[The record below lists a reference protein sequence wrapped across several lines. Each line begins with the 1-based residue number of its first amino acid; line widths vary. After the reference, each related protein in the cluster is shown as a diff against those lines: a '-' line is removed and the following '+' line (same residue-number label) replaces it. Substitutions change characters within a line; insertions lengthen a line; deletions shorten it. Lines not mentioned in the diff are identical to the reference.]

1 MALFSPFE
9 RMMAFRYLRARRQEG
24 FVSVIAVF
32 SFLGIML
39 GVATLII
46 VMSVMNGFR
55 IELLDRIIGINGHLN
70 VYGGATGLKDYT
82 DLAARIRKLKGV
94 QSVNPMIEGQVLAS
108 ANTNASGAIV
118 RGIQRE
124 DFLKRRILKDSIT
137 AGSLKDFDGID
148 VVVLGYRLARKL
160 GLRVGDRVAFLSPR
174 GKATPLGIPAPR
186 KKTFTIIGI
195 FNVGMSQH
203 DEAFAYIPLEAAQ
216 IFFLYPKSAQSLE
229 IVLDDERELKA
240 IQAQIDPLIRGV
252 GTIIDWQK
260 ANQSLA
266 NALAVERN
274 VMFLIL
280 TLIIVVAAFNIISSL
295 IMMVKDKGRDIAI
308 LRTMGASKGSVMRVF
323 FLTGASIGVAG
334 TVIGLGLGVLI
345 AANLETVRQF
355 VRSNFGFDLFPAD
368 VYFLARIPSVI
379 DWAEVGQVVMISLV
393 LSFFA
398 TLYPSWRAAKLDP
411 VEALR
416 YE

>member
-1 MALFSPFE
+1 MAFFSPFE
-9 RMMAFRYLRARRQEG
+9 RMVAFRYLRARRQEG

-70 VYGGATGLKDYT
+70 VYSGTTGLKDYN
-82 DLAARIRKLKGV
+82 DLAERIRKIKGV

-108 ANTNASGAIV
+108 ANRAATGAIV

-124 DFLKRRILKDSIT
+124 DFLRRRILKDSVKK
-137 AGSLKDFDGID
+137 GSLKDFEGND
-148 VVVLGYRLARKL
+148 VTILGYRLARKL
-160 GLRVGDRVAFLSPR
+160 GLQVGDRVAFLSPR
-174 GKATPLGIPAPR
+174 GKPTPLGVPAPR
-186 KKTFTIIGI
+186 KKTYTIVGL
-195 FNVGMSQH
+195 FNVGMAQH
-203 DEAFAYIPLEAAQ
+203 DEAFAYIPLKAAQ
-216 IFFLYPKSAQSLE
+216 LFFIYPKSAQSLE
-229 IVLDDERELKA
+229 IVIENERELER
-240 IQAQIDPLIRGV
+240 ITDEVLPLIRGI
-252 GTIIDWQK
+252 GTIIDWRK
-260 ANQSLA
+260 ANSSLA

-308 LRTMGASKGSVMRVF
+308 LRTMGATRGATMRIF

-334 TVIGLGLGVLI
+334 TAIGLGLGLAI
-345 AANLETVRQF
+345 AANLETVRVF
-355 VRSNFGFDLFPAD
+355 IRDRFGFDVFPAD

-379 DWAEVGQVVMISLV
+379 DWAEVFQVVMIALV

-398 TLYPSWRAAKLDP
+398 TLYPSWRAARLDP

>member
-9 RMMAFRYLRARRQEG
+9 RMVAFRYLRARRQEG

-70 VYGGATGLKDYT
+70 VYSGTAGLKNYN
-82 DLAARIRKLKGV
+82 DLADRIRKIKGV

-108 ANTNASGAIV
+108 ANKAATGAIV
-118 RGIQRE
+118 RGIQRK
-124 DFLKRRILKDSIT
+124 DFERRRILKDSLKS
-137 AGSLKDFDGID
+137 GSLKDFEGKD
-148 VVVLGYRLARKL
+148 VTILGYRLARKL

-174 GKATPLGIPAPR
+174 GKPTPLGVPAPR
-186 KKTFTIIGI
+186 KKTYTIVGL
-195 FNVGMSQH
+195 FNVGMAQH

-216 IFFLYPKSAQSLE
+216 IFFIYPKSAQSLE
-229 IVLDDERELKA
+229 IVIDDERELKR
-240 IQAQIDPLIRGV
+240 ITNEVLPLIRGI
-252 GTIIDWQK
+252 GTIIDWRK

-308 LRTMGASKGSVMRVF
+308 LRTMGASRGATMRIF

-334 TVIGLGLGVLI
+334 TVIGLGLGLAI
-345 AANLETVRQF
+345 AANLETVRRF
-355 VRSNFGFDLFPAD
+355 IRDNFGFDVFPAD

-379 DWAEVGQVVMISLV
+379 DWAEVTQVVMIALV
-393 LSFFA
+393 LSFLA
-398 TLYPSWRAAKLDP
+398 TLYPSWRAARLDP

>member
-9 RMMAFRYLRARRQEG
+9 RMVAFRYLRARRQEG

-70 VYGGATGLKDYT
+70 VYSGTTGLKNYN
-82 DLAARIRKLKGV
+82 DLAERIRKIKGV

-108 ANTNASGAIV
+108 ANNAATGAIV
-118 RGIQRE
+118 RGIRRE
-124 DFLKRRILKDSIT
+124 DFLRRRILKDSIT
-137 AGSLKDFDGID
+137 KGSLKHFEGKD
-148 VVVLGYRLARKL
+148 VTILGYRLARKL
-160 GLRVGDRVAFLSPR
+160 GLQVGDRVAFLSPR
-174 GKATPLGIPAPR
+174 GKPTPLGVPAPR
-186 KKTFTIIGI
+186 KKTYTIVGI
-195 FNVGMSQH
+195 FNVGMAQH
-203 DEAFAYIPLEAAQ
+203 DEAFAYIPLKAAQ
-216 IFFLYPKSAQSLE
+216 LFFIYPKSAQSLE
-229 IVLDDERELKA
+229 IVIDDERELKR
-240 IQAQIDPLIRGV
+240 ITGEVLPLIRGI
-252 GTIIDWQK
+252 GTVIDWRK
-260 ANQSLA
+260 ANSSLA

-308 LRTMGASKGSVMRVF
+308 IRTMGATRGATMRIF

-334 TVIGLGLGVLI
+334 TVIGLGLGLLI
-345 AANLETVRQF
+345 AANLETVRRFIRDQ
-355 VRSNFGFDLFPAD
+355 FGFDVFPAD

-379 DWAEVGQVVMISLV
+379 DWVEVFQVVMIALV

-398 TLYPSWRAAKLDP
+398 TLYPSWRAARLDP